1 MNINDEESL
10 KRIINYPS
18 RGIGT
23 TTIQKLNLA
32 ANKYDV
38 SIWEILSNIDKYE
51 IKINKGTREKLSN
64 FQILIDNF
72 INNSKSKDAYEVAEE
87 ITKSTGIY
95 GLLYSDKTPEGIT
108 RFENVQELLN
118 AIKNFTDSSENNL
131 NSLSDFIEDV
141 ALLTDQDRENEEDFN
156 KVTLNDNSRRKRLR
170 I

>member
-23 TTIQKLNLA
+23 TTIQKLNLG

-72 INNSKSKDAYEVAEE
+72 INNSKSKDAYEVAED

-95 GLLYSDKTPEGIT
+95 GLLYSDKTPE
-108 RFENVQELLN
+108 ELQDLKMF
-118 AIKNFTDSSENNL
+118 KNY
-131 NSLSDFIEDV
+131 
-141 ALLTDQDRENEEDFN
+141 
-156 KVTLNDNSRRKRLR
+156 
-170 I
+170 